1 MEFLDLRPVSPARYS
16 EPLSIA
22 GLLILFLAFPW
33 LCRHVDVTSAALDP
47 GALSAVIMAVLTFL
61 LFKAVTWQAI
71 KSIWPVFAVY
81 SECDFEYDFR
91 GLLAREKVLIYLSFY
106 LLLLMGFVFTL
117 MALL

>member
-22 GLLILFLAFPW
+22 FLLVLFLTFPW
-33 LCRHVDVTSAALDP
+33 LCRHIDITSAPIDP
-47 GALSAVIMAVLTFL
+47 GALSAVIMAVLSFL
-61 LFKAVTWQAI
+61 LFKAVTWQVMKA
-71 KSIWPVFAVY
+71 IWPVFTTY

-91 GLLAREKVLIYLSFY
+91 GLVAREKVLIYLGFY